1 MTNKLVS
8 NSYSDNNQ
16 LEIFIDKLIKSQKI
30 LDSSILL
37 LINSYVLNNR
47 AFDN

>member
-8 NSYSDNNQ
+8 NSYFDNNQ